1 MDKQNRIKNLESQY
15 DRLSANLVELNNEIQ
30 ILRNSKE
37 ISFQELIK
45 AYEFENHNVIILS
58 YNEEGFYTYILGGD
72 GRSMPYDERR
82 IGRVLTVKIAKE
94 YYIPDDYIKRLKE
107 YVKISYHSKID
118 EIIVECNK

>member
-1 MDKQNRIKNLESQY
+1 MIKDQKIKSLEAEY
-15 DRLSANLVELNNEIQ
+15 DRLSTRLLDLNNQIQ

-37 ISFQELIK
+37 ISFPELIR
-45 AYEFENHNVIILS
+45 AYEFGNHDVIILR
-58 YNEEGFYTYILGGD
+58 YNEEGEYTHILGGD
-72 GRSMPYDERR
+72 GRSMPYDEKRK
-82 IGRVLTVKIAKE
+82 GCVLTVKIAKE

>member
-1 MDKQNRIKNLESQY
+1 MIKDQKIKSLEAEY
-15 DRLSANLVELNNEIQ
+15 GRLSTRLLDLNNQIQ

-58 YNEEGFYTYILGGD
+58 YNEEGSYTYILGGD

-82 IGRVLTVKIAKE
+82 IGGVLTVKIAKE
-94 YYIPDDYIKRLKE
+94 YYIPDEYVKRLKE
-107 YVKISYHSKID
+107 YIKITYHSKLD